1 MAPHHLL
8 QMLFYFIIIILLVRP
23 LGWYIYRVYEGKS
36 CGLNNILGP
45 IEKWCY
51 RLCGIDPKQEM
62 SWKTY
67 LYCMLFF
74 NMLSMLLLYL
84 ILRIQNYLPLNP
96 ESFASVS
103 PDLSFNTAASFVTNT
118 NWQAYAGETSLSY
131 LTQMLG
137 MTVQNFLSAA
147 TGLSLFIALTR
158 GFFRHAST
166 TLGNYW
172 VDMMRSIL
180 YILLPLACILAIALS
195 AQGVIQN
202 LNPYQKIYSLQDLTE
217 EQTLPMGPVAS
228 QVAIEQLG
236 SNGGGFF
243 NVNASHPFQNPTPLT
258 NLFEMLA
265 ILLIPAALC
274 YTFGMLIRDRKQG
287 WAILCIMLILLIPVG
302 ILTILSEQQTIPT
315 FMSMDIQQT
324 GNMEGKELRFGIFDS
339 AFWTSLTTATSNG
352 SVNSMLDSYTPLAE
366 LAALWL
372 MHLGEIAF
380 GGVGSGINGLLMVF
394 IIAVFIAGLMV
405 GRTPEYLGKKIEP
418 FEMKMAC
425 VAVLIMPL
433 FTLLL
438 TAIASVTQ
446 IGISSITNPGPH
458 GFSQIL
464 YAFTSM
470 GNNNGSALSGLQVN
484 TAFYNIA
491 GGIEMLLSRYWI
503 AIPVLA
509 IAGSMAKKTPV
520 PKGAGTLNTHS
531 PLFIFFIVSVSVI
544 IGALSFL
551 PSLALGPIVEH
562 LTFWGYHGS

>member
-1 MAPHHLL
+1 MSQVNLL
-8 QMLFYFIIIILLVRP
+8 QMLFYFIIILLLVRP

-45 IEKWCY
+45 IERWFY
-51 RLCGIDPKQEM
+51 RICGIDTKQEM

-67 LYCMLFF
+67 LYCMLIF
-74 NMLSMLLLYL
+74 NMFGMLLLYL
-84 ILRIQNYLPLNP
+84 ILRIQYYLPLNP
-96 ESFASVS
+96 ESYSS
-103 PDLSFNTAASFVTNT
+103 IPPDLSFNTAASFVTNT
-118 NWQAYAGETSLSY
+118 DWQAYSGETSISY

-147 TGLSLFIALTR
+147 TGISLFVALTR
-158 GFFRHAST
+158 GFSRQASM

-172 VDMMRSIL
+172 VDMIRGTL
-180 YILLPLACILAIALS
+180 YILLPLACILAIALN

-202 LNPYQKIYSLQDLTE
+202 LNPYQKIYSIQNPAE

-243 NVNASHPFQNPTPLT
+243 NVNASHPFQNPTPFT
-258 NLFEMLA
+258 NLLEMLA

-274 YTFGMLIRDRKQG
+274 YTFGMLINDKKQG
-287 WAILCIMLILLIPVG
+287 WAILCIMLVLLIPVA
-302 ILTILSEQQTIPT
+302 IVTIISEQQIIPT
-315 FMSMDIQQT
+315 FMSLDIQQT
-324 GNMEGKELRFGIFDS
+324 GNMEGKELRFGIFNS

-352 SVNSMLDSYTPLAE
+352 SVNSMLDSYTPLGE
-366 LAALWL
+366 FAALWL

-380 GGVGSGINGLLMVF
+380 GGVGSGMYGIIMVF

-405 GRTPEYLGKKIEP
+405 GRTPEFLGKKIEP

-425 VAVLIMPL
+425 VAVLVMPL

-438 TAIASVTQ
+438 TAIASVTTQ
-446 IGISSITNPGPH
+446 GTSSITNPGPH

-470 GNNNGSALSGLQVN
+470 GNNNGSAFSGLQAN
-484 TAFYNIA
+484 TLFYNIA

-520 PKGAGTLNTHS
+520 PKSAGTLCTHT

-544 IGALSFL
+544 IGGLSFL